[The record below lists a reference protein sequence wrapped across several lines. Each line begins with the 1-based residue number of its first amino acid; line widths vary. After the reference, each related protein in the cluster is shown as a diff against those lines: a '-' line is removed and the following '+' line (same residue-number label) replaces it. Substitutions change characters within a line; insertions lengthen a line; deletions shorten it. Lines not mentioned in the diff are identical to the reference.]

1 MNESASSKSIVA
13 SNHIPE
19 LDGVRGLAI
28 LAVTLY
34 RFSRD
39 IPTDTRLGAVLHD
52 ALTLGSR
59 GVELFFVLSGFLITG
74 VLLDAK
80 SSPHRYRNF
89 FARRSLRIFPLYFT
103 ALGLFVVILPWVL
116 GSRAPFRQATEQQFY
131 LWTYLSN
138 IRMSWM
144 GEWNFGRLDHFWSL
158 AVEEHFYLIWPWII
172 FTVPDRWLLR
182 VAGIGFAVC
191 ATSRIVFAAWSDND
205 VAPDVFSFFRFDAML
220 IGAMLVIYR
229 RSQPTTRSPVQSI
242 RVLRTLLILSAVA
255 TLAVALFNR
264 RLLTGAETAF
274 PFTFALLIAVV
285 LRPESRNDLAR
296 MFRWRWLRSLGK
308 YSYAMYVFQSP
319 LIPLVALLPFSA
331 SVFGQLGGDD
341 SIVAHLAY
349 VAFMFVLTYVV
360 ALASWHL
367 LEKHCLRLKR
377 YFHSES
383 ESRQRFQRH
392 NHR

>member
-1 MNESASSKSIVA
+1 MNESTSSKSIVA

-19 LDGVRGLAI
+19 LDGVRGFAI

-52 ALTLGSR
+52 GLTLGSR

-172 FTVPDRWLLR
+172 F
-182 VAGIGFAVC
+182 
-191 ATSRIVFAAWSDND
+191 
-205 VAPDVFSFFRFDAML
+205 
-220 IGAMLVIYR
+220 
-229 RSQPTTRSPVQSI
+229 SP
-242 RVLRTLLILSAVA
+242 
-255 TLAVALFNR
+255 
-264 RLLTGAETAF
+264 
-274 PFTFALLIAVV
+274 
-285 LRPESRNDLAR
+285 
-296 MFRWRWLRSLGK
+296 
-308 YSYAMYVFQSP
+308 
-319 LIPLVALLPFSA
+319 
-331 SVFGQLGGDD
+331 
-341 SIVAHLAY
+341 
-349 VAFMFVLTYVV
+349 
-360 ALASWHL
+360 
-367 LEKHCLRLKR
+367 
-377 YFHSES
+377 
-383 ESRQRFQRH
+383 
-392 NHR
+392 